1 MQFNPLLRKFASE
14 KALEKLHGKPWPVYS
29 FWVAKAIFGTM
40 LHIAKILQR
49 YRIER
54 KFDVEGAEIV
64 YPHEILGTRYFK
76 LFGMRGR
83 IY

>member
-1 MQFNPLLRKFASE
+1 MQFNPLWRKFASE

-40 LHIAKILQR
+40 LHVAQKLQR

-54 KFDVEGAEIV
+54 KFDVEGAEIF
-64 YPHEILGTRYFK
+64 YPLEFLRARYFK